1 MDIKSAFDCFNFKK
15 QCEKYGVGI
24 WQCPQ
29 FLFLVMGVIIIFA
42 IIITNGVAQKYAE
55 PSVVA
60 LIVLAVAAV
69 LFVISFIIVSSFERV
84 VQASLAKS
92 EFIRIMSH
100 QLRTPLSAIKW
111 QIELLFNKK
120 INPDQ
125 ETVNRALLEIKDKNE
140 KMIWVANNLLDVNLI
155 EDKNLALSSSIF
167 SLKDI
172 VSEVVDM
179 LNESAVRANLQ
190 IFVTSPQEIPNVSA
204 DKMRIKNIVY
214 HFIDNAIRY
223 STGKGI
229 VAVALES
236 LPTGQ
241 AGLQGSVRFLVTD
254 EGVGISKEDSK
265 NIFKKLFRSQNT
277 LTGQTSGSGVGL
289 FIAKVIVERSGG
301 KIGFTSA
308 EGKGSTFWF
317 TLPASV

>member
-29 FLFLVMGVIIIFA
+29 FLFLVMGAVIIFA

-155 EDKNLALSSSIF
+155 EDKNLALSPSMF

-172 VSEVVDM
+172 VGEVVEM

-190 IFVTSPQEIPNVSA
+190 IFVTSPQEIPNVLA

-214 HFIDNAIRY
+214 HFVDNAIRY
-223 STGKGI
+223 STGRGI
-229 VAVALES
+229 VAVALET
-236 LPTGQ
+236 LP
-241 AGLQGSVRFLVTD
+241 GSVRFLVTD

-289 FIAKVIVERSGG
+289 FIAKVIVERSSG

-317 TLPASV
+317 TLPVSV